1 MAARVTRP
9 KTAALL
15 GEEATAAQTKDCLP
29 SKAFLEILARPQHLA
44 RQGREMTQHVGKCW
58 HCIDHFCRMAE
69 VVELLRGVQPLS
81 EAEAAPL
88 KKKLGIET
96 RKPPFWKR

>member
-1 MAARVTRP
+1 MHGLDVVGVEAADA
-9 KTAALL
+9 K
-15 GEEATAAQTKDCLP
+15 TKDCLP
-29 SKAFLEILARPQHLA
+29 AKAFLEILD
-44 RQGREMTQHVGKCW
+44 GRSTWRDREEMTQHVGTCW
-58 HCIDHFCRMAE
+58 HCVDHFCRMAE

-96 RKPPFWKR
+96 RKPAFWRR